1 MHGSSRGEV
10 SRKRILWHY
19 PSFLQPYKLLR
30 FSQSPTKWGE
40 MDWREWRDHFSGHW
54 AGVHS
59 IFSMSKRKILY
70 FPSCQFAGFTTK
82 SMLQVKISWD
92 FLAIKLGAKKPTVQR
107 ILVRIMENRF
117 TEMWPNSEGSGAGRW
132 SQLRHGNRG
141 AWGNPNSWYNDLL
154 FLLMK
159 ARMHEPSELLSRW
172 RNLSAALFHC
182 LPFRNFLKCF
192 LYIAMA

>member
-1 MHGSSRGEV
+1 MHGSLRGEV

-30 FSQSPTKWGE
+30 FSRSPTKWGE

-70 FPSCQFAGFTTK
+70 FPSCQFAG
-82 SMLQVKISWD
+82 
-92 FLAIKLGAKKPTVQR
+92 
-107 ILVRIMENRF
+107 
-117 TEMWPNSEGSGAGRW
+117 GAGRW

-182 LPFRNFLKCF
+182 LPFRNFLKCS